1 MQANFPG
8 RRSLFLNKFKALLGA
23 KKHLTLFS
31 RLFICVLTDGQSLK
45 FPSQE
50 LRGLGMKKLRVKDR
64 ETRIEE
70 IQKAAKDVFI
80 RRGFQNASMDEIARK
95 AGVSKGTL
103 YLYFKD
109 KGNLYISLMVP
120 VTREQGNM
128 LRAFQAEVEQDKIRS
143 ARDII
148 MGLYDVHKRLYQY
161 DADGIRI
168 IQAYLQGE
176 YFNGLSKETRDILD
190 RIGGEDY
197 QATRSIISKAMEKG
211 LMRNINPIP
220 LTDIIWAMFI
230 GIVQVEESKHRTTK
244 KNHLPET
251 LELAFSLLADALSPE
266 GKKAFLR
273 GNPVGKARKQS
284 RSTYHS

>member
-1 MQANFPG
+1 
-8 RRSLFLNKFKALLGA
+8 
-23 KKHLTLFS
+23 
-31 RLFICVLTDGQSLK
+31 
-45 FPSQE
+45 
-50 LRGLGMKKLRVKDR
+50 MKKKRVKER

-80 RRGFQNASMDEIARK
+80 SRGFQNASMDEIAQK

-128 LRAFQAEVEQDKIRS
+128 LRRFQAEVEQGKCKN

-176 YFNGLSKETRDILD
+176 YFNGLSQETREILD
-190 RIGGEDY
+190 RIGREDY
-197 QATRSIISKAMEKG
+197 QATRTIISKAIEKG
-211 LMRNINPIP
+211 LMRDVNPIK

-230 GIVQVEESKHRTTK
+230 GIVQVEESKRRTTK
-244 KNHLPET
+244 KNHLPGT
-251 LELAFSLLADALSPE
+251 LELAFSLVADALNPDR
-266 GKKAFLR
+266 KKAFAR
-273 GNPVGKARKQS
+273 GSTTGKAPKED
-284 RSTYHS
+284 RSTHHS

>member
-1 MQANFPG
+1 M
-8 RRSLFLNKFKALLGA
+8 
-23 KKHLTLFS
+23 
-31 RLFICVLTDGQSLK
+31 LTDGQSLK
-45 FPSQE
+45 IPSQE
-50 LRGLGMKKLRVKDR
+50 LRGLGMKKPRVKDR
-64 ETRIEE
+64 DTRFEE

-80 RRGFQNASMDEIARK
+80 RRGFLNASMDEIARK

-128 LRAFQAEVEQDKIRS
+128 LRAFQTDVENNKCKS

-176 YFNGLSKETRDILD
+176 YFNGLSKETRAIVDQ
-190 RIGGEDY
+190 IGREDY
-197 QATRSIISKAMEKG
+197 HATRGIISKAQEKR
-211 LMRNINPIP
+211 LMRKVDPIQ

-230 GIVQVEESKHRTTK
+230 GIVQVEENKYRTTK

-273 GNPVGKARKQS
+273 RNPVGKAQKQS
-284 RSTYHS
+284 RSTYPS